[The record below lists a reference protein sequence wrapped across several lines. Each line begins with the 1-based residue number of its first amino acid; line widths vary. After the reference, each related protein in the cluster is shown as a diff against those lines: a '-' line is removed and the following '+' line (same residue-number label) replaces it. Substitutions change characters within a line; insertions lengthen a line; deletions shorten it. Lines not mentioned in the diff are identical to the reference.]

1 MPAKRAIKGTKKPFT
16 IYLVPHSHYDVVWIF
31 TKEDY
36 AFINCDLIIR
46 KALEI
51 MEKDPNYRFIVEQTY
66 LLDTLRREYPDMWP
80 ILKER
85 VKEGR
90 IEIVD
95 GQYLMPDL
103 RMPTGEVLVRLIQTG
118 KKFVKDNFGKDVDV
132 AWSADAFGQNAQMPQ
147 ICLDSDYKWIAFRR
161 GMSLYGPTDFI
172 WEGLDGSQIQ
182 ANWWPLGY
190 RAGLDL
196 SEIRKNYQIIKKLDP
211 TDAILMPAGS
221 GVTIPQDDT
230 GKFVDEWNK
239 NNKDVKIKLSTP
251 QEYFEY
257 DEKYLKKFEIIKDE
271 FNCGKYSEVFPGTL
285 SSRMWVKLILRKL
298 ERLLI
303 DAEKFAT
310 LAWLFGAHYP
320 HDTFETEWRN
330 VFLVAFHDVI
340 SGCAVDEVYDEVKIN
355 YERSKKIL
363 DRIIYSSLK
372 CITQHIRSQTET
384 GRNLAVF
391 NSLSWDVTNC
401 VEIELKFEFGEANS
415 FKIFEATSANNKALA
430 NSVKKTKRAT
440 KHKTEIPYQ
449 ILEMA
454 KYSDRS
460 IEHIK
465 IAFIANDVPAL
476 GYKLF
481 VVEPSKDRKKMDRF
495 EHEFKVDNH
504 TVENKFYRIE
514 FDQINGII
522 NQIYDKV
529 NKKEVMGDSNEIYLE
544 SDCGDLYYH
553 QYKEQFQVYQ
563 NDSGTKGIKYG
574 VIKVSKFKVT
584 ERGPV
589 RLKVIIRAEYYPLRW
604 PYRLLGKMKPLLYKY
619 KKIEF
624 KKEIIIYNDIP
635 RIEFRTLINNRHPN
649 LRIRLKFDTRV
660 RNKKYASETQ
670 FGVIE
675 RKTNEYYT
683 KPNPKWK
690 ETPNGVY
697 PTLNWI
703 DYSDKKGGIC
713 LINDGIPSHEVRDN
727 SIYMTL
733 LRSVNLL
740 SSTGAGATIP
750 TMDAQEFRSYEFRYA
765 LYPHQ
770 GTWQD
775 SQCYKQAYEFNH
787 GLLPMEF
794 ETKAS
799 GKKLSAAKSF
809 LRISPNN
816 LVLSALKKA
825 EDDDSIIIRFF
836 DTAGKRS
843 KGEIKFYRDLKSAKS
858 VNLLEMP
865 RKLGKGKG
873 KGKNNGKIT
882 RTGRD
887 MSLEVDKFK
896 IHTLK
901 LKLKGE
907 QWKR

>member
-1 MPAKRAIKGTKKPFT
+1 MPAKRAAKKSSKRPFT

-31 TKEDY
+31 SKEDY

-51 MEKDPNYRFIVEQTY
+51 MEEDPNYRFIVEQTY
-66 LLDTLRREYPDMWP
+66 LLDKLRREYPDLWP

-85 VKEGR
+85 VKEGKV
-90 IEIVD
+90 EIVD

-103 RMPTGEVLVRLIQTG
+103 RMPAGEVLVRLIQIG
-118 KKFVKDNFGKDVDV
+118 KRFVKDNFAKDVEV

-161 GMSLYGPTDFI
+161 GMSTYGPTDFI

-190 RAGLDL
+190 RAGLHL
-196 SEIRKNYQIIKKLDP
+196 NEIRKNYQIIKKLDP
-211 TDAILMPAGS
+211 TNAILMPSGS
-221 GVTIPQDDT
+221 GVTIPQEDT

-239 NNKDVKIKLSTP
+239 NNNDVKIKIATP
-251 QEYFEY
+251 QEYFKS
-257 DEKYLKKFEIIKDE
+257 DEKYTNKFEIIKDE
-271 FNCGKYSEVFPGTL
+271 FNCGKYSEIFPGTL

-298 ERLLI
+298 ERLLV

-320 HDTFETEWRN
+320 HDTFEIEWRN
-330 VFLVAFHDVI
+330 IFLVAFHDVI
-340 SGCAVDEVYDEVKIN
+340 SGCAVDEVYNEVKIN

-372 CITQHIRSQTET
+372 CITQHIRTKTKT

-391 NSLSWDVTNC
+391 NSLAWDVTNC
-401 VEIELKFEFGEANS
+401 VEIELKFEFGEAQS
-415 FKIFEATSANNKALA
+415 FMVYEVSSEKSNNKTL
-430 NSVKKTKRAT
+430 NKAT
-440 KHKTEIPYQ
+440 RNPKGSKLKASEIPYQ
-449 ILEMA
+449 VLEMR

-460 IEHIK
+460 IELVK
-465 IAFIANDVPAL
+465 IAFIAENVPAL
-476 GYKLF
+476 GYKTF
-481 VVEPSKDRKKMDRF
+481 RVEPSKTVKKMDRF
-495 EHEFKVDNH
+495 KSDFKVENH
-504 TVENKFYRIE
+504 TLENKFYRIE
-514 FDQINGII
+514 FDQINGTI

-529 NKKEVMGDSNEIYLE
+529 NKKEVMGVSNEMYLE

-553 QYKEQFQVYQ
+553 HYNEQFQVYQ

-574 VIKVSKFKVT
+574 AIKVSKFKVT

-589 RLKVIIRAEYYPLRW
+589 RLKAIIRAEYYPLRW
-604 PYRLLGKMKPLLYKY
+604 PYRLLGKMKPIFYKY

-624 KKEIIIYNDIP
+624 KKEIVIYNDIP

-649 LRIRLKFDTRV
+649 LRIRLKFDTRI
-660 RNKKYASETQ
+660 RNKTYASETQ

-697 PTLNWI
+697 STLNWI

-727 SIYMTL
+727 SLYMTL

-770 GTWQD
+770 GTWQE

-794 ETKAS
+794 DTKTS
-799 GKKLSAAKSF
+799 GKKLPAAKSF

-816 LVLSALKKA
+816 LLLSALKKA

-836 DTAGKRS
+836 DTAGNKC
-843 KGEIKFYRDLKSAKS
+843 KGNIEFYRDLKSAKS
-858 VNLLEMP
+858 VNLLEQP
-865 RKLGKGKG
+865 RKVGKAKG
-873 KGKNNGKIT
+873 NGKIT

-887 MSLEVDKFK
+887 ITLEVDKFK
-896 IHTLK
+896 IRTLK